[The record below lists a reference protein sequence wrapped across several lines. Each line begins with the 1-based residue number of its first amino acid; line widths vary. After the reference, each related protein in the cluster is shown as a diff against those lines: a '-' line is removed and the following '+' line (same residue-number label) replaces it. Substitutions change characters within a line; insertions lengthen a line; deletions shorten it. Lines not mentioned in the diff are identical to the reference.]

1 MARLD
6 DIEETISD
14 YLETLLAF
22 YRDTDPAKGQDHQ
35 RSKHAMA
42 QHAIDVFWHLQ
53 GKLMSWAQA
62 HMTGYALLCETPG
75 LGEFLEKKLG
85 YEIDEDSHVLE
96 HLGLLYNDNP
106 PNREDPDLILIYE
119 LLEEFT
125 DTEIGDEKDPLGPQ
139 AMRRFLDEL
148 LMSRCADN
156 SYWRFDL
163 QSSLRALNEGEVDEL
178 ATPLGE
184 RRQGMPFTL
193 NNWKLQALRQVY
205 FRVGAGMK
213 KYRALEEVG
222 AAIGQSPETLRAW
235 EKSLKQSSDR
245 DNDLKC
251 CELAGHFKDSLD
263 DKPLLEIEQMEGYG
277 WHRGVHNLQGA
288 RLRYRELNELSLDE
302 IKSRIIRYRIK
313 ESGG

>member
-6 DIEETISD
+6 DIEDTISD
-14 YLETLLAF
+14 YVEILLAY
-22 YRDTDPAKGQDHQ
+22 YRHTDPAKRPDYQL
-35 RSKHAMA
+35 SKHKIAE
-42 QHAIDVFWHLQ
+42 QAIDVFWHLQ
-53 GKLMSWAQA
+53 GRLMSWAQA

-75 LGEFLEKKLG
+75 LGKFLEEKLG

-96 HLGLLYNDNP
+96 HIGLVYNYNP
-106 PNREDPDLILIYE
+106 PDPEDPDLIRIYE
-119 LLEEFT
+119 LLEEFS
-125 DTEIGDEKDPLGPQ
+125 EAEMGDDNDPLGPQ
-139 AMRRFLDEL
+139 AMRRFLDEM

-163 QSSLRALNEGEVDEL
+163 QSSLRALNEGEVDAL

-184 RRQGMPFTL
+184 RRQGMPFVL
-193 NNWKLQALRQVY
+193 NYWKLQALRQVH

-235 EKSLKQSSDR
+235 EKSLKQSPDR
-245 DNDLKC
+245 DNDLYC

-263 DKPLLEIEQMEGYG
+263 DKPLLELEQMEGYG
-277 WHRGVHNLQGA
+277 WHRGTHDLNRA
-288 RLRYRELNELSLDE
+288 RVRYREINKLSLEE
-302 IKSRIIRYRIK
+302 IKSRITHYRQK
-313 ESGG
+313 QSGS

>member
-1 MARLD
+1 MARLN
-6 DIEETISD
+6 DIEEITSD
-14 YLETLLAF
+14 YLETLLAH
-22 YRDTDPAKGQDHQ
+22 YRRTDPAKGSDNK
-35 RSKHAMA
+35 RSKHKMA
-42 QHAIDVFWHLQ
+42 EHAINVFWHLQ

-75 LGEFLEKKLG
+75 LGEFLEEKMG
-85 YEIDEDSHVLE
+85 YEIDEDSHILE
-96 HLGLLYNDNP
+96 HLGFLYNGNP
-106 PNREDPDLILIYE
+106 PNREDPDLLRMCE

-125 DTEIGDEKDPLGPQ
+125 DTVIGDQKDPLGPQ
-139 AMRRFLDEL
+139 AMRRFIDEM

-178 ATPLGE
+178 AKPLGE

-235 EKSLKQSSDR
+235 DKSLKQSPDR
-245 DNDLKC
+245 ENDLYC
-251 CELAGHFKDSLD
+251 CELAGHFKGSLA
-263 DKPLLEIEQMEGYG
+263 DKPLSELEQMESYG
-277 WHRGVHNLQGA
+277 WHRGVHNLHRA
-288 RLRYRELNELSLDE
+288 RLRFKEINQLSLEE
-302 IKSRIIRYRIK
+302 IKSRIIRYRQK